1 MIFPLIT
8 EIKKRRQN
16 LDLSQKQ
23 LASLCDIGQSFLAK
37 IERGQA
43 VPSYVIAVKI
53 FDRLAELESKNSE
66 KLAGGGVRDLRARD
80 VMSSPVY
87 SFAPTDSAEEILDLM
102 LEKNISQIPILD
114 KDRNRFQVGTVTE
127 KTLMGKDVKGKLA
140 KDVMDPQSLF
150 PIVARDAK
158 LSLLVS
164 ILQEEQAVLVFE
176 KDKIAG
182 IITKQDILKK
192 EKQ

>member
-158 LSLLVS
+158 LSLLISV
-164 ILQEEQAVLVFE
+164 LQEEQAVLVFE

>member
-53 FDRLAELESKNSE
+53 FDRLVELESKNSE

-140 KDVMDPQSLF
+140 KDVMDSQSLF
-150 PIVARDAK
+150 PIVAKDAK

>member
-1 MIFPLIT
+1 MIFPVIT

-37 IERGQA
+37 IERGHA

-66 KLAGGGVRDLRARD
+66 KLAAGRRDLRARD

-114 KDRNRFQVGTVTE
+114 NHRNFFQVGTVTE
-127 KTLMGKDVKGKLA
+127 KTLMGKDVKSKLA

-150 PIVARDAK
+150 PMVARDAK

-164 ILQEEQAVLVFE
+164 VLLEEQAVLVYE

-192 EKQ
+192 EK

>member
-1 MIFPLIT
+1 MA
-8 EIKKRRQN
+8 N
-16 LDLSQKQ
+16 
-23 LASLCDIGQSFLAK
+23 LCDIGQSFLAK
-37 IERGQA
+37 SDRGQA

-53 FDRLAELESKNSE
+53 FDRLSELESKNCE
-66 KLAGGGVRDLRARD
+66 KLAGGGARDLRARD
-80 VMSSPVY
+80 IKSSPVY

-114 KDRNRFQVGTVTE
+114 NHRNFFQVGTVTE

-140 KDVMDPQSLF
+140 KDVMDSQSLF

>member
-176 KDKIAG
+176 KDMIAG

>member
-1 MIFPLIT
+1 MSFPLIT

-66 KLAGGGVRDLRARD
+66 KLAGGGARDLRARD